1 MFDKA
6 KKMWQMQAKAKEIQK
21 ELQSMEFVGEEL
33 GGKVRVVVNG
43 EQKIQSIEIDDSL
56 LAPTEKDSLERFLKQ
71 AIGGAITKSQ
81 QAAAQKMKA
90 IAGDLGLSGLM

>member
-6 KKMWQMQAKAKEIQK
+6 KKMLALQAKARQIQN
-21 ELQSMEFVGEEL
+21 ELKSLEFEGVEL

-43 EQKIQSIEIDDSL
+43 EQKVTVVEIAEEL
-56 LAPTEKDSLERFLKQ
+56 LQPSEKEAVERFLKQ
-71 AIGGAITKSQ
+71 AITSAVTKSQ

-90 IAGDLGLSGLM
+90 LSGELGLGI